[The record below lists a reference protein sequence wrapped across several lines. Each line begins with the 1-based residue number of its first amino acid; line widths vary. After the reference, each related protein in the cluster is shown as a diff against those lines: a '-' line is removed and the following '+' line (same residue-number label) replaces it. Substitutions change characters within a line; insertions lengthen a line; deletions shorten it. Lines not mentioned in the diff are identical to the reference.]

1 MAMNIFN
8 ADKPI
13 KLPSSLVRECIDYLN
28 GKLVS
33 AELMAQ
39 IKNIK
44 DQDPTISKT
53 EIVEYILDHQER
65 ELRKIHK
72 P

>member
-1 MAMNIFN
+1 MSAFN
-8 ADKPI
+8 HDTNI
-13 KLPSSLVRECIDYLN
+13 KLPSSLVKECMDYLN

-65 ELRKIHK
+65 LLRRSHK
-72 P
+72 S

>member
-1 MAMNIFN
+1 MSIFN
-8 ADKPI
+8 TDKTI
-13 KLPSSLVRECIDYLN
+13 KMPSSLVKECMDYLN

-33 AELMAQ
+33 AELMDK

-53 EIVEYILDHQER
+53 EIIEYILDHQER
-65 ELRKIHK
+65 ELRKIK
-72 P
+72 